1 MTRRL
6 AIALPAALL
15 LTIALTQMT
24 LARTADLSPWKGG
37 GFGMFAAID
46 QPGNRIIA
54 IRVEDE
60 HGRRAVARLLP
71 DTTYGGALSARARL
85 RTRTAPSP
93 RHVQMLADQIAVSP
107 LRSAEPW
114 PAQASPRLKASRY
127 YSALQAALPASPHV
141 EILDAPR
148 RSERDTVPRAVSAEI
163 LHFRFDPATYE
174 VRLVTLQAP
183 ASARG
188 PRR

>member
-1 MTRRL
+1 MTVTRSLIPML
-6 AIALPAALL
+6 AIAVALS
-15 LTIALTQMT
+15 QV
-24 LARTADLSPWKGG
+24 ARASFGTLSPWKGG

-54 IRVEDE
+54 VRVEDE
-60 HGRRAVARLLP
+60 NGHRAVARLLP

-85 RTRTAPSP
+85 RTRTAPSA
-93 RHVQMLADQIAVSP
+93 RHVQALAEQIAVSP

-114 PAQASPRLKASRY
+114 NEQASPRLKTSRY
-127 YSALQAALPASPHV
+127 YAALQAALPASPHV

-148 RSERDTVPRAVSAEI
+148 RAERDTVARMASAEI

-174 VRLVTLQAP
+174 VRLVTLQP
-183 ASARG
+183 AASVTGAR
-188 PRR
+188 R